1 MTAQAQSDQGETLH
15 FYAEESRYRSL
26 RIKIELILKSSTVR
40 QNLAVFFV
48 CYRGIL

>member
-1 MTAQAQSDQGETLH
+1 MIIHTKFEP
-15 FYAEESRYRSL
+15 
-26 RIKIELILKSSTVR
+26 ILKSDTVR